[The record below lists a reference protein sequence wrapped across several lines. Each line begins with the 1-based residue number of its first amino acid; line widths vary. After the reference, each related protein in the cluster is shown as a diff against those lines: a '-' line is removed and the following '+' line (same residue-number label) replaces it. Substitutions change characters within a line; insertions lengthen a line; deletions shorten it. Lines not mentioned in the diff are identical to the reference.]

1 MYSSC
6 NLEPAY
12 PHRLRWGIQFIM
24 KSILCK
30 ILLAVCGCG
39 AVFGISIMPIFNQP
53 STLVSQS
60 YGTVV
65 GGEFYPGNKWDAQR
79 LPMVR
84 VRTDSGRELLF
95 GQVFSYQP
103 KYGERVVINV
113 WKRTLFGYK
122 TTYEKVELS
131 QSN

>member
-1 MYSSC
+1 MQSSC
-6 NLEPAY
+6 TLAPAY

-24 KSILCK
+24 KSTLCK
-30 ILLAVCGCG
+30 ILQAVFGCG
-39 AVFGISIMPIFNQP
+39 AVIGISIIPIFNQP
-53 STLVSQS
+53 SALVSQS

-79 LPMVR
+79 PPMVR

-95 GQVFSYQP
+95 GQVFSYRP
-103 KYGERVVINV
+103 KNGERVVIKV
-113 WKRTLFGYK
+113 WKRALFGHK

>member
-1 MYSSC
+1 MFSSC
-6 NLEPAY
+6 NPARAY
-12 PHRLRWGIQFIM
+12 PHRLRWGIRFIM
-24 KSILCK
+24 KSTLRK
-30 ILLAVCGCG
+30 IPLAVCGCA
-39 AVFGISIMPIFNQP
+39 AVVGLSISPMLNQP

-79 LPMVR
+79 PPIVR
-84 VRTDSGRELLF
+84 VHTDSGRDLLF

-103 KYGERVVINV
+103 RYGERVVIKV
-113 WKRTLFGYK
+113 WKRSLIGYK

>member
-1 MYSSC
+1 MTKSTVC
-6 NLEPAY
+6 N
-12 PHRLRWGIQFIM
+12 
-24 KSILCK
+24 
-30 ILLAVCGCG
+30 ILLAVCGCA
-39 AVFGISIMPIFNQP
+39 AVLGISLAPILNQP
-53 STLVSQS
+53 SMLVSQS

-79 LPMVR
+79 PPMAR

-95 GQVFSYQP
+95 GQVFTYQA
-103 KYGERVVINV
+103 KNGDRVVIKV
-113 WKRTLFGYK
+113 WRRALFGHK